1 MDLHKEKMIKA
12 LQSLSNAR
20 ESLAENNLLKLAAD
34 LDFVQENIEEALH
47 LLSTKDCKK

>member
-12 LQSLSNAR
+12 IESVNNAR
-20 ESLAENNLLKLAAD
+20 DSLADNNLLKLAAD

-47 LLSTKDCKK
+47 LISTKD